1 MTAYHSGPFSS
12 IRETFD
18 RMRAAT
24 DLLLSEDII
33 CINIID
39 QFVEVNPENYIT
51 KVLIEIL
58 DNDNLLP
65 EKS

>member
-1 MTAYHSGPFSS
+1 
-12 IRETFD
+12 
-18 RMRAAT
+18 MRAAT